1 MFRRKRHR
9 KTHRWSKSHQS
20 LMTAIL
26 IGSAIAVSSRDFFYF
41 SNGSGGE
48 DWLIGKPLISLFDA
62 HQPRSLVESRALALE
77 LVNRDRQLNN
87 LSPLT
92 EDPLL
97 SEAAQKHAE
106 DMLARQYYDHITP
119 EGKTPTDRFADLGGQ
134 QGVGENILEISG
146 SIGATLNYRLI
157 EESQKGWMYS
167 PGHRENLLTPDY
179 QRFGYG
185 VVTNPI
191 TGQVYAVQN
200 FY

>member
-1 MFRRKRHR
+1 
-9 KTHRWSKSHQS
+9 
-20 LMTAIL
+20 MTVIL
-26 IGSAIAVSSRDFFYF
+26 IGGMVAVSSKDFFYF

-48 DWLIGKPLISLFDA
+48 DWLIGKPLIGLFDA
-62 HQPRSLVESRALALE
+62 HQSRSLAESRALALE

-97 SEAAQKHAE
+97 SKAAQKHAE

-134 QGVGENILEISG
+134 QGVGENILEITG

-157 EESQKGWMYS
+157 EESQKSWMYS
-167 PGHRENLLTPDY
+167 PGHRENLLIPDY

-185 VVTNPI
+185 IVTNPI
-191 TGQVYAVQN
+191 TGQVYAVSVQDKN
-200 FY
+200 LKRIEGEGLIGIRR